1 MIRLPVFLLLVARA
15 VAAHAEIIVTDDTG
29 ATVRLAAPATRIVS
43 LAPHIT
49 EALFAAGAGERI
61 VGTVEYSDYPD
72 AAKAIR
78 RVGGYS
84 KLDLEAV
91 AALKPDLIIG
101 WRSGNA
107 GAHLDKLRSLGMP
120 IYVTQPDRIEDIAR
134 SIEHYGRLAGS
145 GAVADAVA
153 QGFRARLAQLRAR
166 YGGRS
171 PVRIFYQVW
180 RSPLT
185 TVSDKQIISD
195 AIRLCGGK
203 NVFGDLVGLAPNVS
217 VEAVLASNPEAI
229 VASGM
234 GEERPEWLDDWRRWT
249 QVTAVA
255 RGNLFFVPPSIIQ
268 RHTPRLLDGTERLC
282 EHLET
287 ARKRR

>member
-1 MIRLPVFLLLVARA
+1 
-15 VAAHAEIIVTDDTG
+15 
-29 ATVRLAAPATRIVS
+29 
-43 LAPHIT
+43 
-49 EALFAAGAGERI
+49 
-61 VGTVEYSDYPD
+61 
-72 AAKAIR
+72 
-78 RVGGYS
+78 
-84 KLDLEAV
+84 
-91 AALKPDLIIG
+91 
-101 WRSGNA
+101 
-107 GAHLDKLRSLGMP
+107 MP

>member
-107 GAHLDKLRSLGMP
+107 GAHLEKLRSLGMP